1 MKQELMRMQQQQ
13 KSWKLEK
20 KSLEDDTLL
29 SVTENNNGQGQ
40 GQGQGQG
47 GEKLLDSRGSDAPA
61 PLDLSFS
68 ELPAPSDGPLV
79 RLGGAGRA

>member
-29 SVTENNNGQGQ
+29 SVTENNN
-40 GQGQGQG
+40 GQGQG